1 MRAPKPAPRQLPT
14 SVVTTL
20 QQLVRRRRT
29 LGRPPRHSAVGMTW
43 AEAEVPE
50 AERAG
55 TRTSRGHGPSRW
67 PPFLGRRRLPRRPR
81 WIRRRDDDVQVE
93 GYTTR
98 VKLLV
103 PSSVMV
109 LVAKK
114 ILRARHAP
122 QMRRRSAAPARRVR
136 HRAGADWSAPR
147 APLKASRRCAAA
159 WHRAVSSIS
168 GMPAV
173 RVNVA
178 KWNRRPKDG
187 TVIRDI
193 PVTSQNPVFRYH
205 NDIIKR
211 VMSQ

>member
-81 WIRRRDDDVQVE
+81 WILRRDDDVQVE

-114 ILRARHAP
+114 NPARAPCTTNAP
-122 QMRRRSAAPARRVR
+122 QVGRTRETSETSCWCRLERTASTTQSITSMCGSLASSRKQHFRPCLRS
-136 HRAGADWSAPR
+136 
-147 APLKASRRCAAA
+147 
-159 WHRAVSSIS
+159 VS
-168 GMPAV
+168 
-173 RVNVA
+173 
-178 KWNRRPKDG
+178 
-187 TVIRDI
+187 
-193 PVTSQNPVFRYH
+193 TSQNGTAGPRMELSSV
-205 NDIIKR
+205 I
-211 VMSQ
+211 SL

>member
-1 MRAPKPAPRQLPT
+1 MRALKPAPRQLPT

-114 ILRARHAP
+114 NPAHAP
-122 QMRRRSAAPARRVR
+122 CT
-136 HRAGADWSAPR
+136 R
-147 APLKASRRCAAA
+147 APQVGRTRETSETSCWCRLERTASTTQSITSMCGSLASSRKQRFRPCL
-159 WHRAVSSIS
+159 RSVS
-168 GMPAV
+168 
-173 RVNVA
+173 
-178 KWNRRPKDG
+178 
-187 TVIRDI
+187 
-193 PVTSQNPVFRYH
+193 TSQNGTAGPRMELSSV
-205 NDIIKR
+205 I
-211 VMSQ
+211 SL